1 MSVIVPG
8 GGGCD
13 SLAGG
18 SAAVMPG
25 RYSCHSFSLCRRP
38 NSSRG
43 WLPWSRCRSAGRCA
57 MSPTHLRHD
66 TDTMIWISISWT
78 VYL

>member
-1 MSVIVPG
+1 MTEPG

-43 WLPWSRCRSAGRCA
+43 WLP
-57 MSPTHLRHD
+57 
-66 TDTMIWISISWT
+66 
-78 VYL
+78 